1 MPGITWLG
9 DIEKETGG
17 GYLAKALGQGVST
30 GLQTYVG
37 MKEKRKR
44 EQIEDAL
51 KRGELT
57 LAEAKLELAKSEESG
72 RQERSKAEL
81 GLGERKL
88 SFEQQT
94 AESEITIKKQQI
106 ERDYAKLDYDK
117 RKDAYDSMVK
127 LLPNVP
133 PDKQAELTGSMEWT
147 TLEES
152 LGLPHLSGIALSPDK
167 TKPSWGQEQEVA
179 AVKAALAQGRGTLS
193 QMVGEPLPKD
203 IKTKQDALDY
213 ISLKGLDP
221 SLFTAELA
229 RYEETPTV
237 APTKKGKVITDKYK
251 VGQTIVKGGKTYTY
265 KGNGRWSY

>member
-1 MPGITWLG
+1 MPQLQWLG

-17 GYLAKALGQGVST
+17 GYLAKALGGGIST

-37 MKEKRKR
+37 MKEKGR
-44 EQIEDAL
+44 ERAL
-51 KRGELT
+51 EEK
-57 LAEAKLELAKSEESG
+57 KLGISQS
-72 RQERSKAEL
+72 EL
-81 GLGERKL
+81 GL
-88 SFEQQT
+88 
-94 AESEITIKKQQI
+94 KKQQI
-106 ERDYAKLDYDK
+106 EHDYAKLDYDK

-133 PDKQAELTGSMEWT
+133 PDKQAELTGSVEWT
-147 TLEES
+147 TLEDS
-152 LGLPHLSGIALSPDK
+152 LGLPHLSGATLSDK

-179 AVKAALAQGRGTLS
+179 AVRAALSQGRGTLS

-229 RYEETPTV
+229 RYDIAPTV
-237 APTKKGKVITDKYK
+237 APTKKGRQTSPYK
-251 VGQTIVKGGKTYTY
+251 EYPDAYLEGGKWKVRRGGKVY
-265 KGNGRWSY
+265 RVEE